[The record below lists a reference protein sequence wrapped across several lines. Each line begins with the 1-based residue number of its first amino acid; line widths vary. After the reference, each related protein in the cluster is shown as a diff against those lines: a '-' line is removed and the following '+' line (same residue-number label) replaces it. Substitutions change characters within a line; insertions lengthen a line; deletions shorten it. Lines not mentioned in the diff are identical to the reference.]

1 MGRARYGVP
10 DEIRET
16 IESFYKAVT
25 KKNLKGVGE
34 QWAHESYAAVAGRS
48 SELQHGWPSV
58 EAYWRRR
65 FSELGPITVRA
76 KLTRPVVRAVGK
88 GGEIVHHRNIRM
100 LHARGQPRFA
110 QKSFVRVGASGD
122 LRTNDLDDANRAEE
136 DVLDFVDIAH
146 PAAAEALDDAVLAVD
161 RRVVVSAKKI
171 GDGLAAVR
179 AGAKRLFNLRVA
191 AEASHVRRL
200 L

>member
-1 MGRARYGVP
+1 MPCCADLRMEEAMGRARYGVP

-76 KLTRPVVRAVGK
+76 KLTRPVVRAVGDVAWVSGTEIRTITD
-88 GGEIVHHRNIRM
+88 GGEQR
-100 LHARGQPRFA
+100 Q
-110 QKSFVRVGASGD
+110 
-122 LRTNDLDDANRAEE
+122 E
-136 DVLDFVDIAH
+136 
-146 PAAAEALDDAVLAVD
+146 
-161 RRVVVSAKKI
+161 
-171 GDGLAAVR
+171 
-179 AGAKRLFNLRVA
+179 
-191 AEASHVRRL
+191 
-200 L
+200 